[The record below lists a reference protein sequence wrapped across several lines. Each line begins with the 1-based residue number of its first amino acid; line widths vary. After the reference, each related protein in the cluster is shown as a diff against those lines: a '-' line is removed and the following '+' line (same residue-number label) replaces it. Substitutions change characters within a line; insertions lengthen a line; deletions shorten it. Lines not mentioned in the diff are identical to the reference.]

1 MQNFW
6 DYLNTNLNKK
16 NKFQLIKLLVF
27 INFCS
32 CWLNFVILLLYI
44 SIGCVDC
51 NSGGLAII
59 FAFPIAI
66 ITPLISWLFYFLVY
80 FLTKIILNLNQ
91 FLTNRNFNIQ
101 NRFQKTYFLLV
112 ICLTLW
118 FLLYALLSFDFADL
132 FFLIYP
138 LTLIF
143 IWYLYWFLFSQ
154 SFKNIF
160 LAYFLISCLMLIYFT
175 FSFSGLGFYYH
186 LSVSVFLSAIILN
199 FLISPFLIIRFCQNK
214 SLN

>member
-6 DYLNTNLNKK
+6 DYLNTNLNNK
-16 NKFQLIKLLVF
+16 NKLQLINWLTFV
-27 INFCS
+27 NFCS

-51 NSGGLAII
+51 NFGGLAII

-66 ITPLISWLFYFLVY
+66 ITPIISWLFYFLVY

-91 FLTNRNFNIQ
+91 FLSNKNFNAQ
-101 NRFQKTYFLLV
+101 NTLKKTYFLLV

-118 FLLYALLSFDFADL
+118 FLLYALLSFNLAKL

-138 LTLIF
+138 LTLTF
-143 IWYLYWFLFSQ
+143 VWYLCWFLFSQ
-154 SFKNIF
+154 SLKNIF
-160 LAYFLISCLMLIYFT
+160 LAYSLISCLTLIYFI
-175 FSFSGLGFYYH
+175 FSFSELGFYYH

-214 SLN
+214 FLD